1 MQTVLLIDDDVELSN
16 MLGDFISAEGFE
28 VVVENNPE
36 IGLIRATANQF
47 DIIVLDVMM
56 PKINGLEVLRKVR
69 EESKVPVIMLT
80 AKGDDDSRILGLEL
94 GADDYVAKPC
104 TPRLIVAR
112 IRAILRR
119 TGSTGKTD
127 AEDRIEVGKL
137 TLFPEKRQVKWDGKE
152 VDLTSSEFNL
162 LAVLAKKAGSVVKKE
177 ELSMQ
182 ALGRP
187 LTKYDRSID
196 VHMSSIRQKLTDG
209 DEADN
214 FIHTIYRLGY
224 QMIKA

>member
-1 MQTVLLIDDDVELSN
+1 
-16 MLGDFISAEGFE
+16 
-28 VVVENNPE
+28 
-36 IGLIRATANQF
+36 
-47 DIIVLDVMM
+47 
-56 PKINGLEVLRKVR
+56 VR
-69 EESKVPVIMLT
+69 EQSKVPVIMLT

-104 TPRLIVAR
+104 TPREIVAR

-119 TGSTGKTD
+119 TGSASKAD

-137 TLFPEKRQVKWDGKE
+137 TLFPEKRQVMWDGKE

-162 LAVLAKKAGSVVKKE
+162 IAVLAKKAGSVVKKE

-196 VHMSSIRQKLTDG
+196 VHMSSIRQKLTGG

-224 QMIKA
+224 QMIKE

>member
-1 MQTVLLIDDDVELSN
+1 
-16 MLGDFISAEGFE
+16 
-28 VVVENNPE
+28 
-36 IGLIRATANQF
+36 LIRATANQF

-104 TPRLIVAR
+104 TPREIVAR

-196 VHMSSIRQKLTDG
+196 VHMSSIRQKLTGG

-224 QMIKA
+224 QMIKE

>member
-16 MLGDFISAEGFE
+16 MLGDFIGAEGFE

-36 IGLIRATANQF
+36 IGLMRATTNQF

-69 EESKVPVIMLT
+69 EQSKVPVIMLT

-104 TPRLIVAR
+104 TPREIVAR

-196 VHMSSIRQKLTDG
+196 VHMSSIRQKLTGG

-224 QMIKA
+224 QMIKE